1 MMPLMTASAINAVE
15 LLRSAAATGET
26 PDRNQNQDQSAAVF
40 ERRVR
45 DYETRVEPVI
55 EAWARADLPLIR
67 LDGTRDVDAIA
78 IELLDE
84 VARLE
89 GG

>member
-1 MMPLMTASAINAVE
+1 M
-15 LLRSAAATGET
+15 
-26 PDRNQNQDQSAAVF
+26 F

-45 DYETRVEPVI
+45 DYELRVEPVI
-55 EAWARADLPLIR
+55 DAWARAELPLIR

-78 IELLDE
+78 GELLDE